1 MDEEVQLNLFSWDRV
16 KVGEGFSALA
26 GLNFAKA
33 QVTFQNLLS
42 TWPGHP
48 DASLG
53 LGMAATWADFL
64 RGVETLQKRDA
75 IVSLWE
81 RIQLYS
87 FGQCGHAL
95 RRALIQRVIALMEE
109 DADLYVPP
117 DLCLGRLLLEIE
129 DYGKAEAA
137 FGHLLGI
144 HPCDGRIL
152 VWLGNC
158 LFRQGKTSEAR
169 VVYAKVFLSTP
180 SEVKL
185 EEIEDKELVE
195 AIAGEE
201 VYSAAIWGWLR
212 GVLPLVDVEEGPPH
226 DRKHEEALRIYQ
238 TVRRAE
244 KARARGAHEEM
255 VERRRLLKELA
266 PAVFL
271 QYMGRM

>member
-1 MDEEVQLNLFSWDRV
+1 MDEELQLNLFSWDRV

-26 GLNFAKA
+26 GLDFAKA
-33 QVTFQNLLS
+33 QITFQHLLS
-42 TWPGHP
+42 TWSGHP

-64 RGVETLQKRDA
+64 TGAETLQTRDA

-81 RIQLYS
+81 QIRLYS
-87 FGQCGHAL
+87 FGQFGQAL

-109 DADLYVPP
+109 DTDLYIPP

-129 DYGKAEAA
+129 DYKSAEAA
-137 FGHLLGI
+137 FKHLLET
-144 HPCDGRIL
+144 HPCDGKIL
-152 VWLGNC
+152 VWLANC
-158 LFRQGKTSEAR
+158 LFRQGRTSEAR
-169 VVYAKVFLSTP
+169 VVYAKVFLSAP
-180 SEVKL
+180 LEVML

-195 AIAGEE
+195 AIADEE
-201 VYSAAIWGWLR
+201 AYSAAIWGWLR
-212 GVLPLVDVEEGPPH
+212 GVLPLVDAEEGPPL
-226 DRKHEEALRIYQ
+226 DRKHEEALRVYQ
-238 TVRRAE
+238 TLRRAE

>member
-1 MDEEVQLNLFSWDRV
+1 MKEELQLNLFSWDRV
-16 KVGEGFSALA
+16 KVAEGFSALG
-26 GLNFAKA
+26 GLDFAKA
-33 QVTFQNLLS
+33 QVTFQGILS
-42 TWPGHP
+42 KWPGHP
-48 DASLG
+48 DASAG
-53 LGMAATWADFL
+53 LGMVATWADFL
-64 RGVETLQKRDA
+64 GAAEALQKRDA

-81 RIQLYS
+81 RIRPYS

-95 RRALIQRVIALMEE
+95 RRALLQRAVALLEE

-129 DYGKAEAA
+129 EYGKAEAA
-137 FGHLLGI
+137 FRHLSEI
-144 HPCDGRIL
+144 HPHDGRIL

-158 LFRQGKTSEAR
+158 LFRQHKTSEAR
-169 VVYAKVFLSTP
+169 VVYARAFLSAS

-185 EEIEDKELVE
+185 EEIEDEELVK
-195 AIAGEE
+195 AIADEE

-212 GVLPLVDVEEGPPH
+212 GVLPLVEVEEAPGL
-226 DRKHEEALRIYQ
+226 DRKHEEALRVYQ

-244 KARARGAHEEM
+244 RARAKGAHEEM
-255 VERRRLLKELA
+255 VEQRRLLRELA